1 VQIVTSRAAFC
12 SIKLAMLIS
21 AVVIPPQI
29 TTVTSTKRISNL
41 HDRLKKKNNY
51 EKESWAVGGCCIVQL
66 QLR

>member
-1 VQIVTSRAAFC
+1 
-12 SIKLAMLIS
+12 MLIS
-21 AVVIPPQI
+21 TVVIPPQK
-29 TTVTSTKRISNL
+29 TTVTSKKRISNL